1 MNVAKINR
9 ISIQKMQNDKIYFFF
24 GNNPDNIESEAL
36 IDSVESGI

>member
-9 ISIQKMQNDKIYFFF
+9 ISIQRIQNDKCIFF